1 MLLPALEGGG
11 QLNAGGASQ
20 HSLRR
25 FERFCQTF
33 RKARRWEHRPGDA
46 VVWPVAGCIPTNH
59 QMIREAESL
68 RKRGLCVLD
77 ATSLIKCT
85 NRYDGQH
92 MENMHLKLGL

>member
-1 MLLPALEGGG
+1 M
-11 QLNAGGASQ
+11 
-20 HSLRR
+20 
-25 FERFCQTF
+25 
-33 RKARRWEHRPGDA
+33 
-46 VVWPVAGCIPTNH
+46 AGCGLHPGYDH

-92 MENMHLKLGL
+92 MENTEHNRLQAIRFYSGAGALGYHLFCL